1 MYYCSGGRGDHHGD
15 HGHGHDVQLVV
26 MITVVLMAMIIDEHF
41 GDDENEVHSSAIVK
55 ARILFIMR

>member
-1 MYYCSGGRGDHHGD
+1 
-15 HGHGHDVQLVV
+15 

-55 ARILFIMR
+55 ARILFIMRQSKLMTVTGVCDEDVVGMTNC

>member
-1 MYYCSGGRGDHHGD
+1 
-15 HGHGHDVQLVV
+15 